1 MFYNIYSG
9 IVPKDN
15 ESIIKLIRSMLLIVP
30 LSLLI
35 VIALLAVHSFIIGI
49 ISLPSCVEVISI
61 ISVAC
66 VAYFGV
72 YLYLVAM

>member
-1 MFYNIYSG
+1 M
-9 IVPKDN
+9 PKSD
-15 ESIIKLIRSMLLIVP
+15 EIIIKLIRNLLLIVP

-35 VIALLAVHSFIIGI
+35 VIALLAVHSFIIGVI
-49 ISLPSCVEVISI
+49 GLPICVEVISM